1 MKLTETFKGDFAKS
15 VLTLITGTVISQV
28 IVFFFSLIISRLYTP
43 EETSYFSI
51 YTRIVLFVST
61 IATARFESALALP
74 KREEHAF
81 SLYRLLIQL
90 ITISFVTTLFFSI
103 CTILFW
109 SLESYYVFILLLV
122 PFGFASLS
130 LMNIGNNWGLRL
142 GNFKEISRVRMLNSF
157 SMNSVTVLFG
167 CLGFGYQGLILG
179 YVVGHAIP
187 AFWFTRK
194 YHLLKLKFLDF
205 VNSRRKKVIGKT
217 YIQFPKVMLPHAL
230 IDISRELLIVFF
242 IILYFDKSSLGS
254 YDFSFKML
262 KLPLTV
268 VGSAI
273 GQVYFQKIAKKKN
286 EGESLVGITYETIRN
301 LCLISIIP
309 FTILMFFG
317 ADLFAFVFGE
327 NWRVAGEYSQIMAPW
342 LMVNLIVS
350 PISQLPVV
358 VGKLKAFFWIGLVGS
373 ILSISVLN
381 IPLLVNKPISFHVVL
396 RWMNWSQFV
405 FLLVVLVWM
414 VYIVKKD
421 QRQSLHT

>member
-1 MKLTETFKGDFAKS
+1 MKLSETFKGDFTKS
-15 VLTLITGTVISQV
+15 VLTLVTGTVISQI

-43 EETSYFSI
+43 EETSFFSI

-61 IATARFESALALP
+61 LATARFESALALP

-90 ITISFVTTLFFSI
+90 ITISFIATIFFSV
-103 CTILFW
+103 CVILFW
-109 SLESYYVFILLLV
+109 KLDSYYVFILLLV

-142 GNFKEISRVRMLNSF
+142 GNFKEVSRIRMVNSF
-157 SMNSVTVLFG
+157 SMNGATVLFG
-167 CLGFGYQGLILG
+167 WAGFGYQGLILG
-179 YVVGHAIP
+179 YVVGHALP

-194 YHLLKLKFLDF
+194 YHLLKLRYVDF
-205 VNSRRKKVIGKT
+205 VNSRRKKVIGRT

-230 IDISRELLIVFF
+230 IDISREMLIVFF

-273 GQVYFQKIAKKKN
+273 GQVYFQKIDKKKN
-286 EGESLVGITYETIRN
+286 EGESLVEITFETIRN
-301 LCLISIIP
+301 LCLISIVP
-309 FTILMFFG
+309 FTVLLFFG
-317 ADLFAFVFGE
+317 ADLFAYVFGE
-327 NWRVAGEYSQIMAPW
+327 NWRIAGEYSQIMAPW

-358 VGKLKAFFWIGLVGS
+358 VGKLKPFFWIGLVGS
-373 ILSISVLN
+373 ILLILVLN
-381 IPLLVNKPISFHVVL
+381 MPLLVDRSISFHEVL
-396 RWMNWSQFV
+396 RWMNWSQFI
-405 FLLVVLVWM
+405 FLLTILIWM
-414 VYIVKKD
+414 IFIVKKD
-421 QRQSLHT
+421 NKQIRHK